1 MSPIRA
7 RKARPH
13 VGHMWV
19 GADVAVDA
27 ALALRTAHL
36 VCASLIRLASAA
48 LAPDDSLP
56 LHAGRSLASVSHV
69 LWSMPR
75 LLKDA
80 LRQSL
85 KPFFMSP
92 N

>member
-1 MSPIRA
+1 MDGRWLWVWRWLVSPIRA

-27 ALALRTAHL
+27 ALALRTARL
-36 VCASLIRLASAA
+36 VCASLMCLASAA
-48 LAPDDSLP
+48 LAPDDSK
-56 LHAGRSLASVSHV
+56 ARSN
-69 LWSMPR
+69 
-75 LLKDA
+75 
-80 LRQSL
+80 
-85 KPFFMSP
+85 KP